1 MREHPSDRDFEVA
14 LVVLREGHA
23 VARRSWAEARG
34 PADIRPPAYIQIGAG
49 RRLTGVWRGPPVSSR
64 EYRLSG
70 EDLLATDWR
79 VIPASELLAG
89 ERGRL
94 GC

>member
-1 MREHPSDRDFEVA
+1 M
-14 LVVLREGHA
+14 VVLRAGHA
-23 VARRSWAEARG
+23 VARRCWAQARG
-34 PADIRPPAYIQIGAG
+34 PADLLPPAYIQIGAR
-49 RRLTGVWRGPPVSSR
+49 RRLIGVWRGPPVSSR

-89 ERGRL
+89 ERGRI